1 MRQGTNRAPLTAQ
14 PTPNLAKEPFFGDTA
29 LPSSANPAARSHRQ
43 LSMCQHC
50 WLHPAQWAAWGAVG
64 PKSCLG
70 ATGPWEQRPDPATQL
85 WVRSLPPR
93 GRMGAC
99 ELCQAGSAP
108 CPSRLIFGD
117 KGSAG
122 PWGASCCLPPS
133 LQPHGSSRVMLG
145 GILLPPP
152 PGAAGAALLHVAP
165 YHACSRAGGGGGEPG
180 GRGRAPAAPG
190 SYCSWL
196 SPFQSM

>member
-1 MRQGTNRAPLTAQ
+1 M
-14 PTPNLAKEPFFGDTA
+14 
-29 LPSSANPAARSHRQ
+29 
-43 LSMCQHC
+43 
-50 WLHPAQWAAWGAVG
+50 G

-85 WVRSLPPR
+85 WVRSFPPR
-93 GRMGAC
+93 ERMGAS
-99 ELCQAGSAP
+99 ELCQAGSLP

-117 KGSAG
+117 NGSAG
-122 PWGASCCLPPS
+122 PWGAPCCLPPS

-152 PGAAGAALLHVAP
+152 PGAAGAAVLHVAP

-196 SPFQSM
+196 SPFQSMKSRGLLTHWPGLNSSSCKPGSEKEGGLSCAVPARRGAACMELQAQS